1 MIKNL
6 LVMGAAI
13 VAGTVLSTVSLR
25 QDACSTHMAFLISPN
40 DSDSRS
46 SDKSIEQL
54 PLLVQSSRSGG
65 DLSKQHG
72 EQFIPHVWQ
81 EYTRRAFIMIT
92 VACCYPALC

>member
-1 MIKNL
+1 MWNESNKDLMNSF
-6 LVMGAAI
+6 
-13 VAGTVLSTVSLR
+13 TLSP
-25 QDACSTHMAFLISPN
+25 FLA
-40 DSDSRS
+40 
-46 SDKSIEQL
+46 
-54 PLLVQSSRSGG
+54 QSSRSGG